1 MGGGMMG
8 KWQKPDWVDQV
19 PLVRIAHA
27 SVGITAVLFV
37 FPFGGII
44 HRVWGNERGHTVWVH
59 ATVQMVGYLMFLTTA
74 AMGIWM
80 GAVQKKVS
88 SIYS

>member
-1 MGGGMMG
+1 MMGG
-8 KWQKPDWVDQV
+8 WRRPEWVDQV

-27 SVGITAVLFV
+27 SVGIAAVLFV

-44 HRVWGNERGHTVWVH
+44 HRVWDHRHGVWVH
-59 ATVQMVGYLMFLTTA
+59 ATVQMVGYLLFLTTA
-74 AMGIWM
+74 AMGVWQ

-88 SIYS
+88 YALPFHGV